1 MLPGDI
7 AGAELLKGGMK
18 IELKSLTDGAETA
31 RGTVVIIDVFRAFT
45 AAAIALDRG
54 ARSILMV
61 DSVEEALA
69 CVEAGHAD
77 CAIGE
82 REGRKPQGCH
92 FANSP
97 AELASADL
105 AGKRLVQS
113 TTNGT
118 AGLHA
123 AGNAEALFAGSFVT
137 ADATVKVL
145 LRRNPDIVSLVAM
158 GRGGTVRADEDE
170 ICALYLRSRLEGRAP
185 DADAVQRL
193 LSTMVPPV
201 SQQLLASGDYDL
213 RDRAIALNI
222 SSPPFA
228 VEVSREA
235 GFLVA
240 RRAES

>member
-1 MLPGDI
+1 MQGERLR
-7 AGAELLKGGMK
+7 ALNSQKGGMK
-18 IELKSLTDGAETA
+18 IEIKSLTEGAETA
-31 RGTVVIIDVFRAFT
+31 RGSVVIIDVFRAFT

-54 ARSILMV
+54 ARSILIV
-61 DSVEEALA
+61 DSVEEA

-82 REGRKPQGCH
+82 REGRKPQGSH
-92 FANSP
+92 FGNSP
-97 AELASADL
+97 AELAVADL

-123 AGNAEALFAGSFVT
+123 ARNAEALFAASFVT
-137 ADATVKVL
+137 ADATVKML
-145 LRRNPDIVSLVAM
+145 LRRNPDLVSLVAM

-170 ICALYLRSRLEGRAP
+170 ICALYLRSRLEGRTP
-185 DADAVQRL
+185 DAGAAQRL

-201 SQQLLASGDYDL
+201 SQHLLASGDYDL
-213 RDRAIALNI
+213 RDRTIALNI
-222 SSPPFA
+222 SSLAFA